1 MKIHPDTKH
10 STAITAYG
18 AGWVA
23 IGREKRTSSFIVS
36 TEVGLLAWDCTRFED
51 LTPAHFEQ
59 LAQMDMEL
67 LIFGSGDRIRFPSP
81 ALMQPFYL
89 RRIGVEIMDTG
100 AACRTYNFLA
110 SEGRKVVA
118 AILL

>member
-1 MKIHPDTKH
+1 MKIHPDTTH
-10 STAITAYG
+10 RTAITNYG
-18 AGWVA
+18 VGWVA
-23 IGREKRTSSFIVS
+23 IGGQKITSSFIVS
-36 TEVGLLAWDCTRFED
+36 TEVGLLPWDCAHFDD
-51 LTPAHFEQ
+51 LTEAHFER

-67 LIFGSGDRIRFPSP
+67 LLFGSGDRIRFASP

-89 RRIGVEIMDTG
+89 RRIGVETMDTG

-110 SEGRKVVA
+110 AEGRKVVA